1 MKQVGRSAVIVLM
14 LAAMLFGQGCC
25 TLFTGGPETVS
36 VNSQPPGVKV
46 EVGPYTGTTPYSLT
60 IPRGKEYVI
69 KATYDGQNQTEALNR
84 TVQPLYFLNIL
95 FWPGLIVDLAT
106 GKMWKYDPDTYNFN
120 FTTK

>member
-1 MKQVGRSAVIVLM
+1 MLM
-14 LAAMLFGQGCC
+14 AMLFGQGCC

-36 VNSQPPGVKV
+36 VNSQPPGAKV
-46 EVGPYTGTTPYSLT
+46 EIGPYTGTTPYSMT

-106 GKMWKYDPDTYNFN
+106 GKMWHYDPETYNFS